1 MADATTARRARRRRR
16 LTRALQLVGIL
27 GVFGWFGY
35 RQFVWTPPAL
45 PEPVSRSAAVEAG
58 PDAWPIAGG
67 DLGARRVSIAPAHL
81 AGAVAWTREL
91 GSSVTVPI
99 VGDASAL
106 YVALA
111 DGRLLA
117 ISVEDGSEL
126 WSRQLLYALRFAS
139 PTVAA
144 GRLYV
149 ALRDGRIQA
158 LDTASGAVLWDAN
171 LGTAYPATPLVSGG
185 VVYAYVGLGTPDR
198 SFRGAIFGLDAED
211 GAVLWRE
218 DVDTLYP
225 LIPPVVD
232 EEHLAVAA
240 ADRLLIFDR
249 RTGVQTYWLP
259 FSRRSH
265 PTAVAIADG
274 TVYGLSRRLLVAV
287 DADTTVPWHYAFR
300 GAWLR
305 LWAWDLAPRPPA
317 PETRWV
323 VAAPPRDAFPPVVLS
338 DRLIVAGS
346 AGELRG
352 YALQTGEQLW
362 SAELGPLVGPPVLTA
377 DGLLLLHD
385 DALVLVD
392 ATDGSELGRRSFPAG
407 GLRDAVV
414 TSHGTYLVGEGG
426 TLVALR

>member
-1 MADATTARRARRRRR
+1 M
-16 LTRALQLVGIL
+16 
-27 GVFGWFGY
+27 
-35 RQFVWTPPAL
+35 
-45 PEPVSRSAAVEAG
+45 
-58 PDAWPIAGG
+58 
-67 DLGARRVSIAPAHL
+67 
-81 AGAVAWTREL
+81 
-91 GSSVTVPI
+91 
-99 VGDASAL
+99 
-106 YVALA
+106 
-111 DGRLLA
+111 
-117 ISVEDGSEL
+117 
-126 WSRQLLYALRFAS
+126 
-139 PTVAA
+139 
-144 GRLYV
+144 
-149 ALRDGRIQA
+149 
-158 LDTASGAVLWDAN
+158 
-171 LGTAYPATPLVSGG
+171 
-185 VVYAYVGLGTPDR
+185 
-198 SFRGAIFGLDAED
+198 
-211 GAVLWRE
+211 LWRE
-218 DVDTLYP
+218 DINTVYP

-232 EEHLAVAA
+232 EQHLAVAA

-265 PTAVAIADG
+265 PTAVAIAGG
-274 TVYGLSRRLLVAV
+274 TVYGLSPRLLVAV

-305 LWAWDLAPRPPA
+305 FRAWGLAPRPPA

-323 VAAPPRDAFPPVVLS
+323 VAAPPQDAFPPVVLT
-338 DRLIVAGS
+338 DRLIVAGA

-362 SAELGPLVGPPVLTA
+362 SADLGPLVGAPVLTA

-426 TLVALR
+426 TLMALR